1 MKCSH
6 RTDSGLPH
14 FIAFGHSPGYNGVV
28 LASDIIDVV
37 SINATNER
45 QEQKKC
51 QSQLPQQNQ
60 ESELEDCASS
70 GA

>member
-6 RTDSGLPH
+6 RTEIPH
-14 FIAFGHSPGYNGVV
+14 FVEFGHGPNH
-28 LASDIIDVV
+28 IIDVV
-37 SINATNER
+37 PISATSER

>member
-1 MKCSH
+1 MKCSI
-6 RTDSGLPH
+6 DSTLPH
-14 FIAFGHSPGYNGVV
+14 FVEFGHGPNY
-28 LASDIIDVV
+28 IIDVV
-37 SINATNER
+37 PISATSER

-51 QSQLPQQNQ
+51 QSQLPQQSP